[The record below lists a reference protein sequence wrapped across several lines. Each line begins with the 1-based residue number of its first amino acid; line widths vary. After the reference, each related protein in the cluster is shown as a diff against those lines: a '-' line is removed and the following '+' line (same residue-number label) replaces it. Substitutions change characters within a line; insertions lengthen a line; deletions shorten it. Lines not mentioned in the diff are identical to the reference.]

1 MNIYSRFQ
9 SALRLFD
16 GLFVKNKTIY
26 LNFFDRLFPFF
37 IKEGVREGD
46 ILMNFSYRLTRLY
59 VRDIK
64 LNTTVY
70 I

>member
-46 ILMNFSYRLTRLY
+46 ILMNFSYRLT
-59 VRDIK
+59 
-64 LNTTVY
+64 
-70 I
+70 

>member
-26 LNFFDRLFPFF
+26 LNFVDSLFPFF

-46 ILMNFSYRLTRLY
+46 ILMNFSYRLT
-59 VRDIK
+59 
-64 LNTTVY
+64 
-70 I
+70 